1 MWQAIANPC
10 PFAELRESGLLSGE
24 EASKFEMVKRDPA
37 AAERL
42 LHEHRAKHKRAI
54 DEAAEIAP
62 RQNSSGGLL
71 GILPLGG
78 GLRMLMLAHFLFTEA
93 NDAD

>member
-1 MWQAIANPC
+1 MK
-10 PFAELRESGLLSGE
+10 EGGLLSSE
-24 EASKFEMVKRDPA
+24 EANAYDLVKRDPS

-42 LHEHRAKHKRAI
+42 LHEHRQQHKRAI
-54 DEAAEIAP
+54 DEAREIAP

-78 GLRMLMLAHFLFTEA
+78 GLRKLFGEVTIC
-93 NDAD
+93 